1 MTLNER
7 IDNHREIKKVFCLK
21 GNPKKLRI
29 RVGEKRLIFI
39 HLLKIDVINKNVIFI
54 MSGLTD
60 LIVDCDDRYIYCLKN
75 VRVSRNFYKYIIN

>member
-7 IDNHREIKKVFCLK
+7 IDNHREIKEVFRLK
-21 GNPKKLRI
+21 GNPEKLRI

-54 MSGLTD
+54 MSGL
-60 LIVDCDDRYIYCLKN
+60 IVDCDDRYIYCLKN
-75 VRVSRNFYKYIIN
+75 VRVL